1 MRSMGEKRGL
11 ASRMRLASLVLV
23 AALVSLAFLSCATQ
37 VAPGG
42 GPEDKLPPRVAGVYP
57 APNTTN
63 HPNELMVKL
72 EFDEWI
78 NASIPRGAVSISPP
92 IDKKLRFEV
101 SGKTL
106 VLSSRAVLDTGT
118 TYTVTFAGGIKDLH
132 GNALAKPFQ
141 IVFSTGSIIDSLSV
155 SGRVLVNQAMMRKKE
170 YPSIGLF
177 LLGEDRGSRHYLEK
191 YRDTTTKEISKEPL
205 LLKEPPLYVTRADSA
220 GHFTLTGLKAGQYR
234 VVAFVD
240 GNGNQKI
247 ELSTEQ
253 VGLWIK
259 DLTLTPET
267 MDTLWLAVADMDTTK
282 LELESVTQPFANVLE
297 ATFTRNVY
305 FDSAFAD
312 TANCHLTSPENKKLY
327 PKLVYLGSTSNKP
340 QFYFDPAPKG
350 DVLYKFTCAAARD
363 SAFRPLDTLR
373 NEAEWE
379 WKKMESDTLSP
390 KVAGVKSNSK
400 AKVLFPDDSLVVYF
414 NKPKLDSLTQT
425 FYVQINKD
433 TTQVQVKQLDP
444 VRFAVE
450 KTAPWQTDISV
461 NLLMGYMDTTLAAA
475 DSNGKRDTVIELKY
489 QKLQKFETVSK
500 LKLAKLQGKIPNA
513 TTKALVRLLSAETN
527 QYYLEHCKADGSFI
541 FNDLVEG
548 AYLMDY
554 YYPEEGK
561 DLPDGGSVEPL
572 RYGSPWR
579 AISDTLKLK
588 NGENKLDDLVPLVPS
603 L

>member
-1 MRSMGEKRGL
+1 MKRGL
-11 ASRMRLASLVLV
+11 LKFGAL
-23 AALVSLAFLSCATQ
+23 AALFSALLASCATQ
-37 VAPGG
+37 VAPTG

-78 NASIPRGAVSISPP
+78 NASIPRSAVSISPP

-106 VLSSRAVLDTGT
+106 VLSSRAELDTGT
-118 TYTVTFAGGIKDLH
+118 TYTITFAGGIKDLH

-141 IVFSTGSIIDSLSV
+141 VVFSTGAIIDSLTV
-155 SGRVLVNQAMMRKKE
+155 SGRVLVNQAMARKKE

-177 LLGEDRGSRHYLEK
+177 LLGEERASKHYLEK
-191 YRDTTTKEISKEPL
+191 YRDTTTKEISKDPQ

-220 GHFTLTGLKAGQYR
+220 GHFTLTGLKAGHYR

-253 VGLWIK
+253 VGLWTG
-259 DLTLTPET
+259 DLNLTAESS
-267 MDTLWLAVADMDTTK
+267 DTLWIAVTDMDTTK

-297 ATFTRNVY
+297 ASFTRNVY

-312 TANCHLTSPENKKLY
+312 TANCHLISPEKKTLY
-327 PKLVYLGSTSNKP
+327 PKLVYLSASTNRP

-350 DVLYKFTCAAARD
+350 EVLYKFVCNTAKD
-363 SAFRPLDTLR
+363 SMFRPLDTLR
-373 NEAEWE
+373 NEVEWE
-379 WKKMESDTLSP
+379 WKKMESDTLPP
-390 KVAGVKSNSK
+390 KVSGVKTNSK
-400 AKVLFPDDSLVVYF
+400 AKSLFPDDSLFVYF
-414 NKPKLDSLTQT
+414 NKPKLDSLEQT
-425 FYVQINKD
+425 FYVAINKD
-433 TTQVQVKQLDP
+433 TTQVQVTQIDP

-450 KTAPWQTDISV
+450 KTAPWNTDITV
-461 NLLMGYMDTTLAAA
+461 NFLMGYMDTTLAAA

-489 QKLQKFETVSK
+489 QRMQKFETVSK
-500 LKLAKLQGKIPNA
+500 LKLAKLRGRIPGANPNA
-513 TTKALVRLLSAETN
+513 MVRLLSAETN
-527 QYYLEHCKADGSFI
+527 QYYLKHCRADGSFS
-541 FNDLVEG
+541 FEGLVEG

-554 YYPEEGK
+554 YFPEGGK
-561 DLPDGGSVEPL
+561 DLPDAGSVEPL
-572 RYGSPWR
+572 RYGSAWR
-579 AISDTLKLK
+579 AISDTLKVK
-588 NGENKLDDLVPLVPS
+588 NGDNLLDSLVEFVPG

>member
-1 MRSMGEKRGL
+1 MKRGL
-11 ASRMRLASLVLV
+11 LKYGAL
-23 AALVSLAFLSCATQ
+23 AALFSALLASCATQ
-37 VAPGG
+37 VAPTG

-78 NASIPRGAVSISPP
+78 NALIPRSAVSISPP

-106 VLSSRAVLDTGT
+106 VLSSRAELDTGT
-118 TYTVTFAGGIKDLH
+118 TYTITFAGGIKDLH

-141 IVFSTGSIIDSLSV
+141 VVFSTGAIIDSLTV
-155 SGRVLVNQAMMRKKE
+155 SGRVLVNQAMARKKE

-177 LLGEDRGSRHYLEK
+177 LLGEERASKHYLEK
-191 YRDTTTKEISKEPL
+191 YRDTTTKEISKDPQ

-220 GHFTLTGLKAGQYR
+220 GHFTLTGLKAGHYR

-253 VGLWIK
+253 VGLWTG
-259 DLTLTPET
+259 DLNLTAESS
-267 MDTLWLAVADMDTTK
+267 DTLWIAVTDMDTTK

-297 ATFTRNVY
+297 ANFTRNVY

-312 TANCHLTSPENKKLY
+312 TANCHLISPEKKTLY
-327 PKLVYLGSTSNKP
+327 PKLVYLSASTNRP

-350 DVLYKFTCAAARD
+350 EVLYKFVCNTAKD
-363 SAFRPLDTLR
+363 SMFRPLDTLR
-373 NEAEWE
+373 NEVEWE
-379 WKKMESDTLSP
+379 WKKMESDTLPP
-390 KVAGVKSNSK
+390 KVSGVKTNSK
-400 AKVLFPDDSLVVYF
+400 AKSLFPDDSLFVYF
-414 NKPKLDSLTQT
+414 NKPKLDSLEQT
-425 FYVQINKD
+425 FYVAINKD
-433 TTQVQVKQLDP
+433 TTQVHVTQIDP

-450 KTAPWQTDISV
+450 KTAPWNTDITV
-461 NLLMGYMDTTLAAA
+461 NFLMGYMDTTLAAA

-489 QKLQKFETVSK
+489 QRMQKFETVSK
-500 LKLAKLQGKIPNA
+500 LKLAKLRGRIPGANPNA
-513 TTKALVRLLSAETN
+513 MVRLLSAETN
-527 QYYLEHCKADGSFI
+527 QYYLKHCRADGSFS
-541 FNDLVEG
+541 FEGLVEG

-554 YYPEEGK
+554 YFPEGGK
-561 DLPDGGSVEPL
+561 DLPDAGSVEPL
-572 RYGSPWR
+572 RYGSAWR
-579 AISDTLKLK
+579 AISDTLKVK
-588 NGENKLDDLVPLVPS
+588 NGDNLLDSLVEFVPG

>member
-1 MRSMGEKRGL
+1 MKFSLLKYGAVFAGL
-11 ASRMRLASLVLV
+11 MSALLV
-23 AALVSLAFLSCATQ
+23 ACATQ
-37 VAPGG
+37 VAPSG

-78 NASIPRGAVSISPP
+78 NASIPRSAVSISPP

-101 SGKTL
+101 SGKSL
-106 VLSSRAVLDTGT
+106 VLTSRAVLDTGT

-141 IVFSTGSIIDSLSV
+141 VVFSTGSVIDSLTV
-155 SGRVLVNQAMMRKKE
+155 SGRVLVNQAMASKKE

-177 LLGEDRGSRHYLEK
+177 LLGEERVSKHYLEK
-191 YRDTTTKEISKEPL
+191 YRDTTTKEISKDPQ
-205 LLKEPPLYVTRADSA
+205 LLKEPPLYLTRADSA
-220 GHFTLTGLKAGQYR
+220 GLFTLTGLKAGRYR

-253 VGLWIK
+253 AGLWTA
-259 DLTLTPET
+259 DLNLTAESS
-267 MDTLWLAVADMDTTK
+267 DTLWIAVADMDTSK

-297 ATFTRNVY
+297 ASFTRNVF

-312 TANCHLTSPENKKLY
+312 TANCFLTSPENKKLY
-327 PKLVYLGSTSNKP
+327 PKLVYKSASTNKP
-340 QFYFDPAPKG
+340 QFYFDPVPKG
-350 DVLYKFTCAAARD
+350 EVLYKFMCLAAKD
-363 SAFRPLDTLR
+363 SMFRPLDTLR
-373 NEAEWE
+373 NEVEWE
-379 WKKMESDTLSP
+379 WKKMEGDTLAP
-390 KVAGVKSNSK
+390 KVSGVKTNSK
-400 AKVLFPDDSLVVYF
+400 AKTLFPDDSLIVYF

-425 FYVQINKD
+425 FYVAINKD

-450 KTAPWQTDISV
+450 KTSPWNTDITV
-461 NLLMGYMDTTLAAA
+461 NLLMGYLDTTLAVA
-475 DSNGKRDTVIELKY
+475 DSSGKRDTVVELKY

-500 LKLAKLQGKIPNA
+500 LKFAKLRGKIPNA
-513 TTKALVRLLSAETN
+513 KATVMVRLLSAETN
-527 QYYLEHCKADGSFI
+527 QYYLEHCKADGSFS
-541 FNDLVEG
+541 FDDLVEG

-561 DLPDGGSVEPL
+561 DLPDAGSVEPL
-572 RYGSPWR
+572 RYGSAWR
-579 AISDTLKLK
+579 AIGDTLKVK
-588 NGENKLDDLVPLVPS
+588 NGENILDSLVKEIPAL
-603 L
+603 

>member
-1 MRSMGEKRGL
+1 MKRGL
-11 ASRMRLASLVLV
+11 LKYGAL
-23 AALVSLAFLSCATQ
+23 AALFSALLASCATQ
-37 VAPGG
+37 VAPTG

-78 NASIPRGAVSISPP
+78 NASIPRSAVSISPP

-106 VLSSRAVLDTGT
+106 VLSSRAELDTGT
-118 TYTVTFAGGIKDLH
+118 TYTITFAGGIKDLH

-141 IVFSTGSIIDSLSV
+141 VVFSTGAIIDSLTV
-155 SGRVLVNQAMMRKKE
+155 SGRVLVNQAMARKKE

-177 LLGEDRGSRHYLEK
+177 LLGEERASKHYLEK
-191 YRDTTTKEISKEPL
+191 YRDTTTKEISKDPQ

-220 GHFTLTGLKAGQYR
+220 GHFTLTGLKAGHYR

-253 VGLWIK
+253 VGLWTG
-259 DLTLTPET
+259 DLNLTAESS
-267 MDTLWLAVADMDTTK
+267 DTLWIAVTDMDTTK

-297 ATFTRNVY
+297 ASFTRNVY

-312 TANCHLTSPENKKLY
+312 TANCHLISPEKKTLY
-327 PKLVYLGSTSNKP
+327 PKLVYLSASTNRP

-350 DVLYKFTCAAARD
+350 EVLYKFVCNTAKD
-363 SAFRPLDTLR
+363 SMFRPLDTLR
-373 NEAEWE
+373 NEVEWE
-379 WKKMESDTLSP
+379 WKKMESDTLPP
-390 KVAGVKSNSK
+390 KVSGVKTNSK
-400 AKVLFPDDSLVVYF
+400 AKSLFPDDSLFVYF
-414 NKPKLDSLTQT
+414 NKPKLDSLEQT
-425 FYVQINKD
+425 FYVAINKD
-433 TTQVQVKQLDP
+433 TTQVQVTQIDP

-450 KTAPWQTDISV
+450 KTAPWNTDITV
-461 NLLMGYMDTTLAAA
+461 NFLMGYMDTTLAAA

-489 QKLQKFETVSK
+489 QRMQKFETVSK
-500 LKLAKLQGKIPNA
+500 LKLAKLRGRIPGANPNA
-513 TTKALVRLLSAETN
+513 MVRLLSAETN
-527 QYYLEHCKADGSFI
+527 QYYLKHCRADGSFS
-541 FNDLVEG
+541 FEGLVEG

-554 YYPEEGK
+554 YFPEGGK
-561 DLPDGGSVEPL
+561 DLPDAGSVEPL
-572 RYGSPWR
+572 RYGSAWR
-579 AISDTLKLK
+579 AISDTLKVK
-588 NGENKLDDLVPLVPS
+588 NGDNLLDSLVEFIPGL
-603 L
+603 

>member
-1 MRSMGEKRGL
+1 MKF
-11 ASRMRLASLVLV
+11 SLLKYGAFFAALLV
-23 AALVSLAFLSCATQ
+23 AMLASCATQ
-37 VAPGG
+37 VAPSG

-78 NASIPRGAVSISPP
+78 NASIPRSAVSISPP

-101 SGKTL
+101 SGRTL

-118 TYTVTFAGGIKDLH
+118 TYTITFAGGIKDLH

-141 IVFSTGSIIDSLSV
+141 VVFSTGAIIDSLTV
-155 SGRVLVNQAMMRKKE
+155 SGRVLVNQAMARKKE

-177 LLGEDRGSRHYLEK
+177 LLGEERNSKHYLDK

-220 GHFTLTGLKAGQYR
+220 GHFTLTGLKAGRYR

-240 GNGNQKI
+240 GNGNQKV
-247 ELSTEQ
+247 ELSTEH
-253 VGLWIK
+253 VGLWTG
-259 DLTLTPET
+259 DLNLTAESN
-267 MDTLWLAVADMDTTK
+267 DTLWIAVADMDTTK

-312 TANCHLTSPENKKLY
+312 TANCHLTSPENKVLY
-327 PKLVYLGSTSNKP
+327 PKLVYLGASTNKP
-340 QFYFDPAPKG
+340 QFYFNPAPKKE
-350 DVLYKFTCAAARD
+350 VLYKFACNSAKD
-363 SAFRPLDTLR
+363 SMFRPLDTLR
-373 NEAEWE
+373 NEVEWE
-379 WKKMESDTLSP
+379 WKKMEADTLPP

-400 AKVLFPDDSLVVYF
+400 AKSLFPDDSLILYF
-414 NKPKLDSLTQT
+414 NKPKLDSLEQT
-425 FYVQINKD
+425 FYIAINKD
-433 TTQVQVKQLDP
+433 TTQVQVTQIDP

-450 KTAPWQTDISV
+450 KTAPWNTDITV

-489 QKLQKFETVSK
+489 QRLQKFETVSK
-500 LKLAKLQGKIPNA
+500 LKFAKLRGKISGA
-513 TTKALVRLLSAETN
+513 TDKAVVRLLSAETN
-527 QYYLEHCKADGSFI
+527 QYYIESCKADGSFS
-541 FNDLVEG
+541 FDDLMEG

-554 YYPEEGK
+554 YYPEQGK
-561 DLPDGGSVEPL
+561 DQPDAGSVEPL
-572 RYGSPWR
+572 RYGSAWR
-579 AISDTLKLK
+579 AISDTLKVK
-588 NGENKLDDLVPLVPS
+588 NGENVLDSLAKVVPS

>member
-1 MRSMGEKRGL
+1 MKRGL
-11 ASRMRLASLVLV
+11 LKYGAL
-23 AALVSLAFLSCATQ
+23 AALFSALLASCATQ
-37 VAPGG
+37 VAPTG

-78 NASIPRGAVSISPP
+78 NASIPRSAVSISPP

-106 VLSSRAVLDTGT
+106 VLSSRAELDTGT
-118 TYTVTFAGGIKDLH
+118 TYTITFAGGIKDLH

-141 IVFSTGSIIDSLSV
+141 VVFSTGAIIDSLTV
-155 SGRVLVNQAMMRKKE
+155 SGRVLVNQAMARKKE

-177 LLGEDRGSRHYLEK
+177 LLGEERASKHYLEK
-191 YRDTTTKEISKEPL
+191 YRDTTTKEISKDPQ

-220 GHFTLTGLKAGQYR
+220 GHFTLTGLKAGHYR

-253 VGLWIK
+253 VGLWTG
-259 DLTLTPET
+259 DLNLTAESS
-267 MDTLWLAVADMDTTK
+267 DTLWIAVTDMDTTK

-297 ATFTRNVY
+297 ASFTRNVY

-312 TANCHLTSPENKKLY
+312 TANCHLISPEKKTLY
-327 PKLVYLGSTSNKP
+327 PKLVYLSASTNRP

-350 DVLYKFTCAAARD
+350 EVLYKFVCNTAKD
-363 SAFRPLDTLR
+363 SMFRPLDTLR
-373 NEAEWE
+373 NEVEWE
-379 WKKMESDTLSP
+379 WKKMESDTLPP
-390 KVAGVKSNSK
+390 KVSGVKTNSK
-400 AKVLFPDDSLVVYF
+400 AKSLFPDDSLFVYF
-414 NKPKLDSLTQT
+414 NKPKLDSLEQT
-425 FYVQINKD
+425 FYVAINKD
-433 TTQVQVKQLDP
+433 TTQVQVTQIDP

-450 KTAPWQTDISV
+450 KTAPWNTDITV
-461 NLLMGYMDTTLAAA
+461 NFLMGYMDTTLAAA

-489 QKLQKFETVSK
+489 QRMQKFETVSK
-500 LKLAKLQGKIPNA
+500 LKLAKLRGRIPGANPNA
-513 TTKALVRLLSAETN
+513 MVRLLSAETN
-527 QYYLEHCKADGSFI
+527 QYYLKHCRADGSFS
-541 FNDLVEG
+541 FEGLVEG

-554 YYPEEGK
+554 YFPEGGK
-561 DLPDGGSVEPL
+561 DLPDAGSVEPL
-572 RYGSPWR
+572 RYGSAWR
-579 AISDTLKLK
+579 AISDTLKVK
-588 NGENKLDDLVPLVPS
+588 NGDNLLDSLVEFVPG